1 MKISVIVPVYN
12 MAADGKLNYCLNSLV
27 AQTVRDLEIIAVD
40 DCSTDESGE
49 ILRQYEQEHPEIFR
63 ALFCDRN
70 RHQGGAKNLALR
82 HVRGEWIS
90 FIDADDWVV
99 PDYYERLLKAAEE
112 TGADLVGCDYSLVTE
127 HTMTPGQV
135 IHNNYP
141 EQSGVLDADKKRL
154 LILDTGSLCVK
165 LFRRELILDHETR
178 FPEDI
183 FYEDNAVARTFLLR
197 AHCFAYLEEP
207 LYYYYQHSTS
217 TVHTVTMQRLKDR
230 MTAGRILLSEAEKY
244 GYLEPYRPEIEY
256 SFTRLFYVNTL
267 FSAMRDCRE
276 KGKYRFVTDLAA
288 EMKRTFPDFEQN
300 VYYREK
306 LTEEEKKMI
315 RIQMVCPPRFYL
327 YYRALWTYRDLR
339 RR

>member
-49 ILRQYEQEHPEIFR
+49 ILSQYEQEHPEIFR

-70 RHQGGAKNLALR
+70 RHQGGAKNLALQ

-141 EQSGVLDADKKRL
+141 E
-154 LILDTGSLCVK
+154 
-165 LFRRELILDHETR
+165 
-178 FPEDI
+178 
-183 FYEDNAVARTFLLR
+183 
-197 AHCFAYLEEP
+197 
-207 LYYYYQHSTS
+207 
-217 TVHTVTMQRLKDR
+217 
-230 MTAGRILLSEAEKY
+230 
-244 GYLEPYRPEIEY
+244 
-256 SFTRLFYVNTL
+256 
-267 FSAMRDCRE
+267 
-276 KGKYRFVTDLAA
+276 
-288 EMKRTFPDFEQN
+288 
-300 VYYREK
+300 
-306 LTEEEKKMI
+306 
-315 RIQMVCPPRFYL
+315 
-327 YYRALWTYRDLR
+327 
-339 RR
+339 